1 MSKITIPYE
10 EQTPNQRWA
19 IICREERLK
28 RHWVRRELAEK
39 FNVVTSTV
47 TFWEQAKSFPKNESI
62 YMMAELMQ
70 VPPSDLID
78 YLNNTKTQDDQ
89 DKPSLIERTLKEA
102 DTLTDEET
110 TDLITALVLLLAKK
124 KEKPAQLSFNGM

>member
-10 EQTPNQRWA
+10 EQTPAQRWA
-19 IICREERLK
+19 VICREERLK
-28 RHWVRRELAEK
+28 RHWVRRQLAEK
-39 FNVVTSTV
+39 FGVVTSTV
-47 TFWEQAKSFPKNESI
+47 TFWEQAKSYPKNEYI

-78 YLNNTKTQDDQ
+78 YLNNTRTQEAQ
-89 DKPSLIERTLKEA
+89 HKASLIERTLKEA

-110 TDLITALVLLLAKK
+110 ASLITALVLLLAKK
-124 KEKPAQLSFNGM
+124 KKEVTQLTLKF